1 MKTYATV
8 EGFRRF
14 INSEK
19 YHILVTARKEI
30 LNKNEIMAIYK
41 LENK

>member
-19 YHILVTARKEI
+19 YNIRVTSRKEI

-41 LENK
+41 PEKK

>member
-1 MKTYATV
+1 MKTYAIV

-19 YHILVTARKEI
+19 YNIRVTARKEI
-30 LNKNEIMAIYK
+30 YNKNEIIAIYK
-41 LENK
+41 LEKK

>member
-19 YHILVTARKEI
+19 YKIRVTARKEI
-30 LNKNEIMAIYK
+30 YNKNEIIAIFK
-41 LENK
+41 PKNK